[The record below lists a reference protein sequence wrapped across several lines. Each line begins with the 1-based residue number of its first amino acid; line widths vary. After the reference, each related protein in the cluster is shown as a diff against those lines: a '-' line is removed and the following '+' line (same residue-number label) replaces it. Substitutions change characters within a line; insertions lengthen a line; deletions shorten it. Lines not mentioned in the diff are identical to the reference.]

1 MEFLLISMFFPRFTI
16 TLRANDDSLPGYV
29 APKKPYGFEAM
40 QNDIL
45 TFASRTLVTNGRLC
59 MWMPT
64 ANDEVELVIPMHP
77 NLEIV
82 SESVQKFNNCK
93 YALWEP

>member
-1 MEFLLISMFFPRFTI
+1 
-16 TLRANDDSLPGYV
+16 
-29 APKKPYGFEAM
+29 M

-45 TFASRTLVTNGRLC
+45 TFASRTLVTDGRLC

-64 ANDEVELVIPMHP
+64 SNDEVELVIPMHP

-82 SESVQKFNNCK
+82 SVSVQPFNNCMSFFPLGVVN
-93 YALWEP
+93 YSADFFRVPSAYYVPPFARRTSL